1 MPPPELGVPVT
12 KPEAEWWE
20 TCMTINN
27 SWGYQKADT
36 NFKSPSTVL
45 RMLVDCI
52 NLGGNLLL
60 DIGPRADGSIP
71 RRISTC
77 SRSSADGHPST
88 PRPSTAPV
96 PASPPD
102 MSRAYTS
109 LSPDS
114 RTLYVYL
121 PYKPTGQLRFKGLK
135 SKVKSARVVGNDTP
149 VTWDLY
155 NDISWSEVPGV
166 YYFNIPEEA
175 LDPEI
180 TVVALELEEPASL
193 YRGHGG

>member
-1 MPPPELGVPVT
+1 
-12 KPEAEWWE
+12 
-20 TCMTINN
+20 MTINN

-71 RRISTC
+71 QEDIDVLKELGRWTSKHSEAIYGTRAGIP
-77 SRSSADGHPST
+77 AGH
-88 PRPSTAPV
+88 V
-96 PASPPD
+96 Q
-102 MSRAYTS
+102 AYTS

-121 PYKPTGQLRFKGLK
+121 PYKPTGQLEFKGLK

-193 YRGHGG
+193 YRGHGQVISFNDSEAALK